1 MWQEMARIEK
11 TFHKFDKDHSGDIST
26 IELSDMMRDMGQCPR
41 IEEVRSFLSSVDI
54 DGNGVLDL
62 REFIRFIRLF
72 REKQLARV
80 KMAFVKMADHDL
92 DPPRIRG
99 PQVPEAV
106 HRILSEEAV
115 EVAQQDGE
123 AIDQKDLDFEDFA
136 LWRPLTYAVNSI
148 IGYHMTWDPNM
159 SYRIL

>member
-1 MWQEMARIEK
+1 MARIEK
-11 TFHKFDKDHSGDIST
+11 TFHKFDKDNSGDIST

-80 KMAFVKMADHDL
+80 KMAFVKMADHEQ
-92 DPPRIRG
+92 DPPRLRG
-99 PQVPEAV
+99 PEVQSAV

-115 EVAQQDGE
+115 EVAQKDGE
-123 AIDQKDLDFEDFA
+123 GIDPERDLDFDDFA
-136 LWRPLTYAVNSI
+136 LRRSSMASAIPCYS
-148 IGYHMTWDPNM
+148 MQK
-159 SYRIL
+159 